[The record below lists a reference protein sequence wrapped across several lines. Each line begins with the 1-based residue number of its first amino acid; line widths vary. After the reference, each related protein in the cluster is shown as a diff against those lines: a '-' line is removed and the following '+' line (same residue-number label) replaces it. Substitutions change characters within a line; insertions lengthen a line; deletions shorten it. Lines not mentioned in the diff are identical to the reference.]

1 VSLNSCLFPSFSL
14 SQSRAALSPCPSE
27 PESQAPA
34 GGPTVHL
41 RVTVSVCCF
50 VLSFINTTS
59 LIGSRT
65 EGDMHLCNGCA
76 ASRAWCGPSQRAW
89 IRRYSGPVPQCRPA
103 PVEQRAHTTLTLV
116 RQQIRD
122 AGSSRVATSSI
133 RVVHNHASVISELL
147 HAQRWCCAGLGCS
160 STLRH

>member
-1 VSLNSCLFPSFSL
+1 MAMGMNHFSFPREKFNQMESAMNIFEHVGMFDYLLPLSF
-14 SQSRAALSPCPSE
+14 P
-27 PESQAPA
+27 
-34 GGPTVHL
+34 VHL
-41 RVTVSVCCF
+41 VARRN
-50 VLSFINTTS
+50 IMM
-59 LIGSRT
+59 IGSRT
-65 EGDMHLCNGCA
+65 EGDTMHLCNGCA